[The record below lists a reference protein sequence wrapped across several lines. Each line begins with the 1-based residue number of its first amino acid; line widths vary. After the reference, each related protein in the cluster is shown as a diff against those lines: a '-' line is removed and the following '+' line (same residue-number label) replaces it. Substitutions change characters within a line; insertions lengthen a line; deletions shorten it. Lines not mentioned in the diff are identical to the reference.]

1 MVRIAVKMCALVC
14 FAFIASFSFSADTGA
29 ALFNESCAKCH
40 GVDGTANT
48 PARKK
53 MAVANL
59 CDKAHVEMTDAV
71 MFDTIARGTRHK
83 EYPHSFLYTGMSE
96 QQIHSLVAHIRT
108 LQKKAK

>member
-1 MVRIAVKMCALVC
+1 MAGIVRRCGAVVC
-14 FAFIASFSFSADTGA
+14 FALVASFSFAADDGA
-29 ALFNESCAKCH
+29 ALFNKICAACH

-48 PARKK
+48 PARKR

-59 CDKAHVEMTDAV
+59 CDNTHVEMTDAD

-83 EYPHSFLYTGMSE
+83 EYPHTFLYTGMSE

-108 LQKKAK
+108 LQKKPK